1 MEKNYLEYIGKF
13 LGETP
18 EMKPVP
24 THLKPFFQQDSS
36 IKACVFDVYGT
47 MLISDSGDIEESVIT
62 TGNMKTALDS
72 AGIELIPR
80 YPESVNVLN
89 EMLESFKSEVSLVHQ
104 RDKAD
109 DKPYPEIDILSIW
122 EQIISDHSSKSNLVL
137 NGPLCIKCFT
147 FVFEVLS
154 NRIYPMPGMHEVI
167 THLAGRQIPL
177 GIVSNAQF
185 YTPVI
190 LNYFINGSI
199 TDSEQVPP
207 FDEELTIF
215 SYKCKRSKPDSYLFE
230 MLKDRYRLKYGIY
243 PDEILFV
250 GNDMFR
256 DVYPAHLAGLKTV
269 LFAGDMKSLRM
280 HEEITELKSITP
292 DSVITDLRQILKII
306 V

>member
-1 MEKNYLEYIGKF
+1 MEENYLAYIEKF

-24 THLKPFFQQDSS
+24 TQMKPCFQQDSS

-47 MLISDSGDIEESVIT
+47 LMISDSGDIEESLIT
-62 TGNMKTALDS
+62 TANMKTALDA
-72 AGIELIPR
+72 AGIELTCSDPG
-80 YPESVNVLN
+80 SDDMLA
-89 EMLESFKSEVSLVHQ
+89 EMLESFKSEVALIHQ
-104 RDKAD
+104 RDKSE

-122 EQIISDHSSKSNLVL
+122 ENIINSNKKNLIIT
-137 NGPLCIKCFT
+137 GPLCIKCFT

-167 THLAGRQIPL
+167 RHLAGRQMPL

-190 LNYFINGSI
+190 LNYFMNGSV
-199 TDSEQVPP
+199 SESELVPP
-207 FDEELTIF
+207 FDDELTIF
-215 SYKCKRSKPDSYLFE
+215 SYQCKRSKPDSYLFE
-230 MLKDRYRLKYGIY
+230 MLKDSCRKKYGIY

-280 HEEITELKSITP
+280 REGITELKSITP
-292 DSVITDLRQILKII
+292 DYVITDLRQVLKII

>member
-24 THLKPFFQQDSS
+24 TQLKPCFQPDAS
-36 IKACVFDVYGT
+36 IRACVFDVYGT
-47 MLISDSGDIEESVIT
+47 LMISDSGDIEESVIT
-62 TGNMKTALDS
+62 TANMKTALDA
-72 AGIELIPR
+72 AGIVLTR
-80 YPESVNVLN
+80 RNPESVDVLS
-89 EMLESFKSEVSLVHQ
+89 EMLESFKREVALVHQ
-104 RDKAD
+104 RDKAE
-109 DKPYPEIDILSIW
+109 DKPYPEIDILSVW
-122 EQIISDHSSKSNLVL
+122 ERIIVDHSNKNNLIV
-137 NGPLCIKCFT
+137 NGSLCIKCFT

-154 NRIYPMPGMHEVI
+154 NRIYPMPGMREVI
-167 THLAGRQIPL
+167 THLAERQMPL

-190 LNYFINGSI
+190 LNYFMNGSV
-199 TDSEQVPP
+199 SESELVPP

-215 SYKCKRSKPDSYLFE
+215 SYQFKRSKPDSYLFE
-230 MLKDRYRLKYGIY
+230 MLKVSCHKKYGIY

-280 HEEITELKSITP
+280 RDDRTELKSITP
-292 DSVITDLRQILKII
+292 DFIITDLRQVLKII

>member
-24 THLKPFFQQDSS
+24 TLLKPCFQQDSS

-47 MLISDSGDIEESVIT
+47 LVISDSGDIEESVIT
-62 TGNMKTALDS
+62 TANLKTALDA
-72 AGIELIPR
+72 AGIELTCPG
-80 YPESVNVLN
+80 PECADVLT
-89 EMLESFKSEVSLVHQ
+89 EMLESFKREVALVHQ
-104 RDKAD
+104 KDKSE
-109 DKPYPEIDILSIW
+109 DKPYPEIDILSVW
-122 EQIISDHSSKSNLVL
+122 EHIINSNKNNLVIS
-137 NGPLCIKCFT
+137 GSLCIKCFT

-154 NRIYPMPGMHEVI
+154 NRIYPMPGMKEVI
-167 THLAGRQIPL
+167 THLAGRQMPL

-190 LNYFINGSI
+190 LNYFMNGSI
-199 TDSEQVPP
+199 SESELVPP
-207 FDEELTIF
+207 FDDELTIF
-215 SYKCKRSKPDSYLFE
+215 SYRCKRSKPDSYLFE
-230 MLKDRYRLKYGIY
+230 MLKDSCRNKYDIY

-280 HEEITELKSITP
+280 REELTELKSITP
-292 DSVITDLRQILKII
+292 DFVITDLHQVLKII

>member
-18 EMKPVP
+18 EMKPLP
-24 THLKPFFQQDSS
+24 TQMKPCFQQDSS

-47 MLISDSGDIEESVIT
+47 LLISDSGDIEESEIT
-62 TGNMKTALDS
+62 TGNMKTALDA
-72 AGIELIPR
+72 AGIELVPR
-80 YPESVNVLN
+80 GPESLN
-89 EMLESFKSEVSLVHQ
+89 ILTEMLESFKREVALVHQ

-109 DKPYPEIDILSIW
+109 DKPFPEIDILSIW
-122 EQIISDHSSKSNLVL
+122 EQIILDHSNKNNLVL
-137 NGPLCIKCFT
+137 NGSLCIKCFT

-154 NRIYPMPGMHEVI
+154 NRIYPMPGMLEVI
-167 THLAGRQIPL
+167 SCLAGRQIPL

-190 LNYFINGSI
+190 LNYFMNGSV
-199 TDSEQVPP
+199 TDSDLVPP
-207 FDEELTIF
+207 FDDELTIF

-230 MLKDRYRLKYGIY
+230 MLKDRCRMKYGIY

-280 HEEITELKSITP
+280 REEITELKSITP
-292 DSVITDLRQILKII
+292 DSIITDLRQVLKI
-306 V
+306 VL